1 MPGHSFEDR
10 QRKAGYDSFSRAPQD
25 TTPAPKP
32 AGMTNREFNE
42 TLEARQREREQRRGT
57 PLAGEDSRKDTVEQR
72 RNIMET
78 FEDPNQILKDAQ
90 QIRQIVDPSRT
101 GIFGVN
107 TDNLPAIGPFL
118 GTIQGLNSTN
128 IFFQNLANKGA
139 GGLNTQDKVTLI
151 NLVNRLGTSP
161 ESLQNLIETYAD
173 ENDVTANSLFANFNR
188 AYSDIQSN
196 VAQSGVAE
204 YFDRIGEI
212 GEFDGSFKT
221 MTGDLTGTRDTEG
234 IITLEKVTDNL
245 GTEGLQFLKVTN
257 PQAYYRLRP
266 NDPDLANESFVSTGD
281 KVADRRFNAKIMEAR
296 ALAMDEQTASDARMF
311 QPDSPAFTQPGGPA
325 QPPGTNPPGT
335 PPTTPPQQPGQPF
348 FPFPSTGIAS
358 IFDPA
363 FMGPS
368 FDPRMSAYARRG
380 LGDRRFDQFYRN
392 LEAFPVV

>member
-1 MPGHSFEDR
+1 MSGHSFEDR
-10 QRKAGYDSFSRAPQD
+10 QRKAGYDSFNRAAVD
-25 TTPAPKP
+25 STPAPGP

-42 TLEARQREREQRRGT
+42 SLEAAQREREQRRGT

-90 QIRQIVDPSRT
+90 QIRQTVDPSRT

-107 TDNLPAIGPFL
+107 TGNLPAIGPFL

-139 GGLNTQDKVTLI
+139 AGLNTQDKVTLV
-151 NLVNRLGTSP
+151 NLINRLGTSP
-161 ESLQNLIETYAD
+161 ESFEDLIETYAD
-173 ENDVTANSLFANFNR
+173 KNDVTANSLFANFNK

-196 VAQSGVAE
+196 VAQSGVSE
-204 YFDRIGEI
+204 YFNRIGEI
-212 GEFDGSFKT
+212 GETDDNLKT
-221 MTGDLTGTRDTEG
+221 MFGDLTGTRDTEG
-234 IITLEKVTDNL
+234 IVTLEKVTDNL

-266 NDPDLANESFVSTGD
+266 NDPDLANESFVSTND
-281 KVADRRFNAKIMEAR
+281 RVADRRFNAKIMEAR
-296 ALAMDEQTASDARMF
+296 AEANEARSRESRDIGNM
-311 QPDSPAFTQPGGPA
+311 QSPAFAPPTQPGTP
-325 QPPGTNPPGT
+325 PPGGGQ
-335 PPTTPPQQPGQPF
+335 PPTTPPQPPGQPF

-368 FDPRMSAYARRG
+368 FDPRMSAYARQG

-392 LEAFPVV
+392 LEAFPRA